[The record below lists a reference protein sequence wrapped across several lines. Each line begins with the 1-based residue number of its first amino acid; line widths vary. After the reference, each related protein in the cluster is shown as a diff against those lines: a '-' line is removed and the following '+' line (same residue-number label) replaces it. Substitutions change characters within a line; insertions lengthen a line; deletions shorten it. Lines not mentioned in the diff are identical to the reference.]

1 MSIIA
6 RFLTTGDGSVLKVRQ
21 GPRRLRLLVPR
32 LFLDQADNFF
42 IRLNRGTSRRGVAL
56 RRHELMNTF
65 IHRCDDLEVP
75 VRHPLQNRIVPCIYP
90 TGRASTARHPL
101 RLPLL
106 LSHEALLGL
115 VQCEL
120 QRVAAARR
128 PRVQRPLEHGA

>member
-1 MSIIA
+1 MPRIS
-6 RFLTTGDGSVLKVRQ
+6 RFLSTGDGGLLEVRQ
-21 GPRRLRLLVPR
+21 RPRRHRLLVPR
-32 LFLDQADNFF
+32 LFLDQADDFF
-42 IRLNRGTSRRGVAL
+42 IRFDRGTSRHGVAL
-56 RRHELMNTF
+56 RRRELMNTF